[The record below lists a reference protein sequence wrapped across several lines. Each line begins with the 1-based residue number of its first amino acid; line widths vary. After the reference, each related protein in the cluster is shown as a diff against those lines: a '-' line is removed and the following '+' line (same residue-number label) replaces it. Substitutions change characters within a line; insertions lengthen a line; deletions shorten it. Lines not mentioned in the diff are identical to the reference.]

1 MHIPDGFLSPQTCVV
16 AYGISIPFIYKSFR
30 EVIKEESVARLGLLA
45 ALSFVVM
52 MINIPVPGG
61 SSGHAIGTSLI
72 AILFGPW
79 KATAAVSV
87 VLAIQALLFGD
98 GGVTTYGA
106 NVISMAIVPAFAGF
120 WIWKLWRKRQKIAY
134 FISGYISL
142 LLSAAMAAGF
152 LSLQPLLFSMSG
164 KPLYFPYGPSVAFP
178 AMLIPA
184 LAFFG
189 PIEGILNL
197 AILSYLRKRDEGRT

>member
-1 MHIPDGFLSPQTCVV
+1 MHIPDGFLSPQTCAV

-30 EVIKEESVARLGLLA
+30 EVIKEESVARLGLLS
-45 ALSFVVM
+45 ALSFIIM
-52 MINIPVPGG
+52 MFNIPVPGG

-79 KATAAVSV
+79 KATAAISV

-98 GGVTTYGA
+98 GGITVYGA
-106 NVISMAIVPAFAGF
+106 NVLAMGVVPAFAGY
-120 WIWKLWRKRQKIAY
+120 WIWRLTRLWEKPAY

-142 LLSAAMAAGF
+142 VLSAAVAAGF
-152 LSLQPLLFSMSG
+152 LSIQPLLFSVGNRS
-164 KPLYFPYGPSVAFP
+164 LYFPYGPAVTFP
-178 AMLIPA
+178 AMLIPT

-197 AILSYLRKRDEGRT
+197 AVLSYLKKKDEERS

>member
-1 MHIPDGFLSPQTCVV
+1 MHIPDGFLSPQTCAV
-16 AYGISIPFIYKSFR
+16 AYGISIPLIYRSFK
-30 EVIKEESVARLGLLA
+30 EVIKEESVARLGLLS

-79 KATAAVSV
+79 KATAAISI

-98 GGVTTYGA
+98 GGITAYGA
-106 NVISMAIVPAFAGF
+106 NVLAMAVVPAFTGY
-120 WIWKLWRKRQKIAY
+120 WIWKLLAKKEKLSY
-134 FISGYISL
+134 FISGYLSL
-142 LLSAAMAAGF
+142 ILSSAVAAGF
-152 LSLQPLLFSMSG
+152 LSVQPLLFNSGG
-164 KPLYFPYGPSVAFP
+164 KPLYFPYGPEVTFP

-189 PIEGILNL
+189 PIEGVLNV
-197 AILSYLRKRDEGRT
+197 AILSYVRKKDEKGN